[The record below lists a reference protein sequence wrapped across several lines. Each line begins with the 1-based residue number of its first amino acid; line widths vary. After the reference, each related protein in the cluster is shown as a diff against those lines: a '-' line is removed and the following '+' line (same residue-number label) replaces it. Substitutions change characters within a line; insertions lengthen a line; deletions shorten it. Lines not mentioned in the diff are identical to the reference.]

1 MACTHPFPQVKSG
14 AAQAAFRQTCAT
26 RVRPE
31 MFKKILIANRG
42 EIAVRVIR
50 ACREM
55 GIATV
60 AVYSDVDRAAL
71 HVRKCDEAYPIG
83 PAPASESYL
92 RMEKILDVAKRSGAE
107 AIHPGYGFL
116 SENAKFAQACADAGV
131 KFIGP
136 SPHSMEM
143 MGSKTR
149 ARQEMEKAGVPFVPG
164 TSRGLASPE
173 EGEEVAGRIGYPVML
188 KAAAGG
194 GGKGMRLVHTRP
206 ELRSALE
213 SAQSEAQRSFGD
225 SEVYI
230 EKAIVNPR
238 HIEMQVLADEHG
250 NTVWLGEREC
260 SIQRRHQKVLEESPS
275 PIVDPDMRWRM
286 GEVAVKVA
294 QAANYTNAGTVE
306 FLVDQQKNFYFLE
319 MNTRLQVEHPVTELI
334 TGLDL
339 VHLQIRIAAREKLPF
354 VQSDVAIRGHA
365 IECRIYAEDPDN
377 NYFPSPGKITVLLQ
391 PSGPGIRRDSGMYE
405 GWNVP
410 MDYDPLLAKLIG
422 YGTDRP
428 QAIMRL
434 ERALYEYFV
443 AGIKTNISLFQ
454 RILRDADFQAG
465 KLDTGYLDRLLAK
478 GDQAVTSSASGHES
492 DALET
497 IAAIAAGM
505 FAVLDPASAVSKHG
519 DTAGTSSGGTASV
532 PSNWK
537 QKGRSEAQR

>member
-1 MACTHPFPQVKSG
+1 
-14 AAQAAFRQTCAT
+14 
-26 RVRPE
+26 

-71 HVRKCDEAYPIG
+71 HVRKADEAYAIG
-83 PAPASESYL
+83 PAPAAESYL
-92 RMEKILDVAKRSGAE
+92 RIDKILDVAHRSGAE

-116 SENAKFAQACADAGV
+116 SENAKFAQACVDAGV

-136 SPHSMEM
+136 TAQSMEM

-149 ARQEMEKAGVPFVPG
+149 ARQHMEKAGIPFVPG
-164 TSRGLASPE
+164 TARGLSSAE
-173 EGEEVAGRIGYPVML
+173 EAEEVAERVGYPVML

-194 GGKGMRLVHTRP
+194 GGKGMRLVHTRK

-213 SAQSEAQRSFGD
+213 STKSEAERSFGD

-230 EKAIVNPR
+230 EKAILNPR

-275 PIVDPDMRWRM
+275 PLVDPDMRRRM
-286 GEVAVKVA
+286 GEVAVRVA
-294 QAANYTNAGTVE
+294 RAANYANAGTVE
-306 FLVDQQKNFYFLE
+306 FLADQEKNFYFLE
-319 MNTRLQVEHPVTELI
+319 MNTRLQVEHPVTELT

-339 VHLQIRIAAREKLPF
+339 VHLQIRIANGEKLPF
-354 VQSDVAIRGHA
+354 TQSEVSIRGHA

-377 NYFPSPGKITVLLQ
+377 NYFPSPGKITLLLL

-405 GWNVP
+405 GWTVP
-410 MDYDPLLAKLIG
+410 LDYDPLLAKLIG
-422 YGTDRP
+422 YGSDRR

-434 ERALYEYFV
+434 QRALYEYFV
-443 AGIKTNISLFQ
+443 AGIKTNISLFR
-454 RILRDADFQAG
+454 RILRDDDFQAG
-465 KLDTGYLDRLLAK
+465 RLDTGFLDRLLAK
-478 GDQAVTSSASGHES
+478 PDQISLSATES
-492 DALET
+492 R

-505 FAVLDPASAVSKHG
+505 FAALDPAASTGKDGNASAAPPVS
-519 DTAGTSSGGTASV
+519 
-532 PSNWK
+532 SNWK
-537 QKGRSEAQR
+537 QRGRASALR

>member
-1 MACTHPFPQVKSG
+1 
-14 AAQAAFRQTCAT
+14 
-26 RVRPE
+26 

-71 HVRKCDEAYPIG
+71 HVRKSDEAYPIA
-83 PAPASESYL
+83 PAPAAESYL
-92 RMEKILDVAKRSGAE
+92 RVDKILDAAKRSGAE

-116 SENAKFAQACADAGV
+116 SENAKFAQACADAGI

-136 SPHSMEM
+136 TPHSMNS
-143 MGSKTR
+143 MGSKTS
-149 ARQEMEKAGVPFVPG
+149 ARQQMEKAGVPFVPG

-173 EGEEVAGRIGYPVML
+173 EGEEVAERIGYPVML

-194 GGKGMRLVHTRP
+194 GGKGMRLVHTRQ
-206 ELRSALE
+206 EFRSALE

-230 EKAIVNPR
+230 EKAIINPR

-275 PIVDPDMRWRM
+275 PIVDPDMRRRM

-319 MNTRLQVEHPVTELI
+319 MNTRLQVEHPVTELT

-339 VHLQIRIAAREKLPF
+339 VHLQIRIAAGEKLPF
-354 VQSDVAIRGHA
+354 TQSDIRVRGHA

-377 NYFPSPGKITVLLQ
+377 NYFPSPGKIEVLLQ

-422 YGTDRP
+422 FGTDRQ

-454 RILRDADFQAG
+454 RILRDDDFRAG

-478 GDQAVTSSASGHES
+478 INAAGKSNVSENES
-492 DALET
+492 KTMET
-497 IAAIAAGM
+497 VAAIAAGM
-505 FAVLDPASAVSKHG
+505 FAVLDPACAAGRDGSRAGQAVAPSA
-519 DTAGTSSGGTASV
+519 
-532 PSNWK
+532 WK
-537 QKGRSEAQR
+537 QKGRAEALR